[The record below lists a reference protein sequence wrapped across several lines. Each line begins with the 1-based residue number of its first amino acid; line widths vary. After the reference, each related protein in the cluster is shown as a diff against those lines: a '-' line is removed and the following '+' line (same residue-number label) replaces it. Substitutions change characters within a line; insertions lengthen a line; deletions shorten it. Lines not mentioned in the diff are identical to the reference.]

1 MAVLP
6 ANAENNSFDI
16 NLKKAGVP
24 IQSTMYGI
32 FFEDINYA
40 ADGGLYAELNEGF
53 FGIGIKRGETYN
65 FSVWARADRPVTLRV
80 ELVNTASMGEN
91 HYVCQ
96 QRLTV
101 NSQEWKQYKIN
112 LRPNQTLEK
121 ANSSKKKVKGTGTP
135 ENGAYSY
142 ELIHTDDRGKQ
153 KVIFSNGKVGGEET
167 PNDMQGLEQATNA
180 LSDWFY
186 LASLE
191 EGESGR
197 VTLNIAFD
205 GETEVNDYMDTD
217 GSVELA
223 FAVDKPE
230 TVTKPT
236 SAHTTPG
243 KKAVKSG
250 PRTGDMTQLIPYIV
264 LMLTGIILLIAVLRR
279 KGGEADENDQ

>member
-1 MAVLP
+1 MKRYRSVLVLLIAVAVMLGAETAVSSAKTYKLNGTSEFDGSKITSSFKTGKVADTISGLQP
-6 ANAENNSFDI
+6 GDSVTFTVKYKNA
-16 NLKKAGVP
+16 
-24 IQSTMYGI
+24 Y
-32 FFEDINYA
+32 
-40 ADGGLYAELNEGF
+40 DG
-53 FGIGIKRGETYN
+53 
-65 FSVWARADRPVTLRV
+65 
-80 ELVNTASMGEN
+80 
-91 HYVCQ
+91 
-96 QRLTV
+96 LTDWYMSNDV
-101 NSQEWKQYKIN
+101 I
-112 LRPNQTLEK
+112 QTLEK

-230 TVTKPT
+230 TVTKPA